1 MSAHKYLLAELN
13 NAGISAVFH
22 VCNDI
27 EELASIEW
35 EESTSLEWETNF
47 SIPTDVSFAQEWD
60 NYFTN
65 MEV

>member
-1 MSAHKYLLAELN
+1 MTAHKYLLAELN

-35 EESTSLEWETNF
+35 EVNF
-47 SIPTDVSFAQEWD
+47 SEPTDVTFAQEWD
-60 NYFTN
+60 DYFTT